1 MIKRLVT
8 TAALLVSLATVQP
21 TWANEFKKYDE
32 LTQVQKDLFS
42 ARAMVV
48 ADPQFAGAVFYE
60 QFDGVARDSDPKQ
73 NTRWYHVFA
82 ECASGMLIEYYQNI
96 SVIDAMYWTDDEI
109 TAHMGNYSFDIGA
122 LCAYEAHEDQKS
134 TRWN

>member
-1 MIKRLVT
+1 MC
-8 TAALLVSLATVQP
+8 
-21 TWANEFKKYDE
+21 
-32 LTQVQKDLFS
+32 
-42 ARAMVV
+42 
-48 ADPQFAGAVFYE
+48 
-60 QFDGVARDSDPKQ
+60 DGQWGGGGRGRDPKE
-73 NTRWYHVFA
+73 NTRWYHVVA
-82 ECASGMLIEYYQNI
+82 GGGSGRLIEYYQNI